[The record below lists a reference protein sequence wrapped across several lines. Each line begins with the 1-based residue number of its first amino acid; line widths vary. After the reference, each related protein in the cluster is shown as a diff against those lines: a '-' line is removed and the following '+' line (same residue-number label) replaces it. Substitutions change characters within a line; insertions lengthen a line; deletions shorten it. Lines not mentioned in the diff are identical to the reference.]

1 MQSCGIAS
9 SGQAPVTSPH
19 NRPPRHHN
27 RSHAPRQDNYSGQ
40 QAGYWKKITKFA
52 LYIQQT

>member
-1 MQSCGIAS
+1 MQSGDITS
-9 SGQAPVTSPH
+9 SGQTPVTSPH

-27 RSHAPRQDNYSGQ
+27 RSHAPRLDNYSGQ